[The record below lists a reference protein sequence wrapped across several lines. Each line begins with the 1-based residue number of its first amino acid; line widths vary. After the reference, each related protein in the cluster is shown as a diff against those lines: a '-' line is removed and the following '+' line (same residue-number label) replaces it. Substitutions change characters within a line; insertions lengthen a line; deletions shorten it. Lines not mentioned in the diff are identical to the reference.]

1 MDRRNFLKTSAFA
14 GLALT
19 AAPQL
24 LDAKGEKV
32 LRPDWNSELWYHKIQ
47 SIEYA
52 ETFMKYPRLVG
63 KNAKKDLHGYGPRL
77 RMAIIK
83 TDQGA
88 EGFAQVRGKHEEIVQ
103 MGQKLIGKRITDV
116 FDPAIGIT
124 TDDAFH
130 FDLALHD
137 LAGNILGVPCHE
149 IFGEKKPLKTKIY
162 SGMIYFDDLDPQNGL
177 TPMEQIAAN
186 AAFDYSKG
194 YRQFK
199 LKIGRGAKWMEKKA
213 GIQRDVEITQFFA
226 EKYPDC
232 EILVDANDGYTC
244 DEFIQY
250 LETIK
255 GIDLFWIEEPFLETE
270 ADWKK
275 LREYT
280 HNNGRAKTLLAD
292 GEFRPDFD
300 FILEL
305 GRKKILDV
313 NLLDIH
319 DYGFTRWRKYMP
331 IMKSFGM
338 QASPHA
344 WGSLNKTIYAGHMA
358 AGYGNTC
365 TIEGVTCTCDELD
378 FGDWK
383 IEKGLFVPPTGTGWG
398 MKLLTDKR
406 IK

>member
-1 MDRRNFLKTSAFA
+1 MDRRGFLKTSALFGMA
-14 GLALT
+14 MSV
-19 AAPQL
+19 APQIMG
-24 LDAKGEKV
+24 AKENNV
-32 LRPDWNSELWYHKIQ
+32 VREDWNSELWRHKIAA
-47 SIEYA
+47 IEYA
-52 ETFMKYPRLVG
+52 DTWMKYPRLVG
-63 KNAKKDLHGYGPRL
+63 KNARKDLHGYGPRI

-88 EGFAQVRGKHEEIVQ
+88 EGFAQVRGKHEEVVAK
-103 MGQKLIGKRITDV
+103 GNALIGKRITDI
-116 FDPAIGIT
+116 FDPSIGILT
-124 TDDAFH
+124 EDAFH

-149 IFGEKKPLKTKIY
+149 LFGRKNPIKTKIY

-199 LKIGRGAKWMEKKA
+199 LKIGRGAKWMDRQA
-213 GIQRDVEITQFFA
+213 GLQRDVEVTRFFA
-226 EKYPDC
+226 ENYPDC
-232 EILVDANDGYTC
+232 EILVDANDGYSC
-244 DEFIQY
+244 DDFIRY
-250 LETIK
+250 LEEIN

-280 HNNGRAKTLLAD
+280 HKNGRSKTLLAD
-292 GEFRPDFD
+292 GEFRPDYD

-344 WGSLNKTIYAGHMA
+344 WGSLNKTIYAGHFA

-383 IEKGLFVPPTGTGWG
+383 IENGLFVPPTGTGWG
-398 MKLLTDKR
+398 MKLLTNDRVK
-406 IK
+406 

>member
-1 MDRRNFLKTSAFA
+1 MDRRNFLKTSALA
-14 GLALT
+14 GLALSASST
-19 AAPQL
+19 L
-24 LDAKGEKV
+24 VDAKGNIPVRE
-32 LRPDWNSELWYHKIQ
+32 DWNSELWYHKIQ

-52 ETFMKYPRLVG
+52 DTYMKYPRLVG
-63 KNAKKDLHGYGPRL
+63 KNAKKDLHGTGPRI
-77 RMAIIK
+77 RMVIIK

-88 EGFAQVRGKHEEIVQ
+88 EGFAQVRGNHSEIKEKA
-103 MGQKLIGKRITDV
+103 QKLIGKRITDI

-124 TDDAFH
+124 TEDAFH

-149 IFGEKKPLKTKIY
+149 LFGQKKPIKTKIY

-199 LKIGRGAKWMEKKA
+199 LKIGRGAKWMEKQA
-213 GIQRDVEITQFFA
+213 GIQRDVEITKFFA
-226 EKYPDC
+226 ENYPDC
-232 EILVDANDGYTC
+232 DILVDANDGYTC
-244 DEFIQY
+244 DEFISY
-250 LETIK
+250 LEAIK
-255 GIDLFWIEEPFLETE
+255 GIDLFWIEEPFIETE

-280 HNNGRAKTLLAD
+280 HSHGRAKTLLAD
-292 GEFRPDFD
+292 GEFRPEYD

-305 GRKKILDV
+305 GKKKILDV

-331 IMKSFGM
+331 IMK
-338 QASPHA
+338 
-344 WGSLNKTIYAGHMA
+344 TII
-358 AGYGNTC
+358 GN
-365 TIEGVTCTCDELD
+365 
-378 FGDWK
+378 
-383 IEKGLFVPPTGTGWG
+383 
-398 MKLLTDKR
+398 
-406 IK
+406 

>member
-1 MDRRNFLKTSAFA
+1 MDRRNFLRTSVLA
-14 GLALT
+14 GLALS
-19 AAPQL
+19 AAPAL
-24 LDAKGEKV
+24 LDAKGNKII
-32 LRPDWNSELWYHKIQ
+32 RQDWNSELWYHKIQ

-52 ETFMKYPRLVG
+52 DTYMKYPRLVG
-63 KNAKKDLHGYGPRL
+63 KNAKKDLHGTGPRI
-77 RMAIIK
+77 RMVIIK

-88 EGFAQVRGKHEEIVQ
+88 EGFAQVRGNHSEIKEKAK
-103 MGQKLIGKRITDV
+103 KLIGKRITDI

-124 TDDAFH
+124 TEDAFH

-137 LAGNILGVPCHE
+137 LAGNILGVPCYE
-149 IFGEKKPLKTKIY
+149 LFGQKKPIKTKIY
-162 SGMIYFDDLDPQNGL
+162 SGMIYFDDLDPQNWL

-199 LKIGRGAKWMEKKA
+199 LKIGRGGKWMEKQA
-213 GIQRDVEITQFFA
+213 GIQRDVEITKFFA
-226 EKYPDC
+226 ENYPDC
-232 EILVDANDGYTC
+232 EILVDANDAYTC
-244 DEFIQY
+244 DEFISY
-250 LETIK
+250 LDAID
-255 GIDLFWIEEPFLETE
+255 GIDLFWIEEPFIETE

-280 HNNGRAKTLLAD
+280 HSHGRAKTLLAD
-292 GEFRPDFD
+292 GEFRPEYD

-305 GRKKILDV
+305 GKKKILDV

-344 WGSLNKTIYAGHMA
+344 WGSLNKTIYAGHFA

-383 IEKGLFVPPTGTGWG
+383 IEKGLFVPPTGNGWG

-406 IK
+406 VK